1 MNVTGKPAIA
11 AQQVTA
17 RMHARPG
24 AAAPDAAQSAAREF
38 EALFLTQA
46 VEEMMRS
53 VDTGSFGGGQAEETW
68 RSFLA
73 RAVADEIA
81 AQGRTGLA
89 QSVQSAIGA
98 YEAAA
103 TQGEG

>member
-1 MNVTGKPAIA
+1 MQVTGKAAIA
-11 AQQVTA
+11 VQQATAQMT
-17 RMHARPG
+17 ARPG
-24 AAAPDAAQSAAREF
+24 AAAPDAAQNAAREF

-53 VDTGSFGGGQAEETW
+53 VDVGNFGGGHAEETW

-81 AQGRTGLA
+81 GQGRTGIA
-89 QSVQSAIGA
+89 QSVQSVIAS
-98 YEAAA
+98 YNAASA
-103 TQGEG
+103 QGE

>member
-1 MNVTGKPAIA
+1 MQVAGKAAIA
-11 AQQVTA
+11 VQQATAQ
-17 RMHARPG
+17 MIARPG

-53 VDTGSFGGGQAEETW
+53 VDVGSFGGGHAEETW

-73 RAVADEIA
+73 QAVADEIA

-89 QSVQSAIGA
+89 QSVQSVIAS
-98 YEAAA
+98 YNAASA
-103 TQGEG
+103 QGE

>member
-1 MNVTGKPAIA
+1 MNVTGKTAMA
-11 AQQVTA
+11 VQQVTA
-17 RMHARPG
+17 EMHARPG

-38 EALFLTQA
+38 EAVFLTQA
-46 VEEMMRS
+46 VEDMMRS
-53 VDTGSFGGGQAEETW
+53 VDVGGFGGGHAEETW

-89 QSVQSAIGA
+89 QGVQSAIAA
-98 YEAAA
+98 YDAAS
-103 TQGEG
+103 TQGE